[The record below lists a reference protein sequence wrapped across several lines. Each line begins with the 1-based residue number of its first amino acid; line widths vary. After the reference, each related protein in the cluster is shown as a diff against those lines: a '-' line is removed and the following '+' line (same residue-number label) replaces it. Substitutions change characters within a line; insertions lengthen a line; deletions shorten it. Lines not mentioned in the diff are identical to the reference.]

1 MNFVILNSDT
11 DIYLKK
17 SQNNICLNLRLIN
30 SAVLIGMVVYA
41 V

>member
-1 MNFVILNSDT
+1 MNFIILNSDT

-17 SQNNICLNLRLIN
+17 GQNNICSNLRLI
-30 SAVLIGMVVYA
+30 SRAVFTGMVVYA